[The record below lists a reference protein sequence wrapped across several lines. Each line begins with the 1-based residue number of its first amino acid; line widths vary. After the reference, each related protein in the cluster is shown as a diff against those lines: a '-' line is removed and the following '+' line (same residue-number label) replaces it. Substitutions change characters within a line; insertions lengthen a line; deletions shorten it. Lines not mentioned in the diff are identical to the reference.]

1 MFEQGSLWDVS
12 EAYKGEIARAE
23 RKAAEAHRFREL
35 RTPEARVLT
44 AVITSVLGL
53 FIR

>member
-1 MFEQGSLWDVS
+1 MGFEGYVS
-12 EAYKGEIARAE
+12 SQYYRDTIRDTERRAAN
-23 RKAAEAHRFREL
+23 KWRFRKHQ
-35 RTPEARVLT
+35 TPEAKVLT

>member
-1 MFEQGSLWDVS
+1 VVDAAKQRTAL
-12 EAYKGEIARAE
+12 AE
-23 RKAAEAHRFREL
+23 RKAEEHHRFREIK
-35 RTPEARVLT
+35 TPEAKVLT